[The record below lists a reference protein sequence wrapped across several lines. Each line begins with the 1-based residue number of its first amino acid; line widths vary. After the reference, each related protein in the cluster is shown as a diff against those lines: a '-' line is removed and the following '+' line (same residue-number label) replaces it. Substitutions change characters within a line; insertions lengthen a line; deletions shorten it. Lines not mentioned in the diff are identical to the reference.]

1 MKSRFYRKRCTATQA
16 LAAQIAS
23 VLFKSGLGTH
33 AKRLVM
39 VDEKGR
45 DLGGW
50 CVQAVQDQIENQL
63 LASRRRKTR
72 R

>member
-1 MKSRFYRKRCTATQA
+1 MISFRLDMIPPTATSQ
-16 LAAQIAS
+16 
-23 VLFKSGLGTH
+23 T
-33 AKRLVM
+33 KRLVM